1 MLGILLKFYFKKSE
15 IGQDRYGLITI
26 ERNKRILFLGS
37 PRLILGLS
45 IVSHLKYIY
54 ICTHIHV
61 SAATILRS
69 VTRCRRLWTVVVS
82 WPCITVTGQ
91 TSPTMVVLLESWEAG
106 KRLIIMQL
114 TLSYSIT
121 VAAGYRCSRRGQ
133 FEEQFATRYRE
144 QHHPS
149 TVLADDIDTR
159 LPHTLVRSQ
168 PSSPPSPPSWRRKLS
183 TISNRMTGGRMMH
196 ETCDTRVC
204 ADFRTVCCCSCDS
217 SIRF

>member
-54 ICTHIHV
+54 MHAHTRKRSNNPPLGHSV
-61 SAATILRS
+61 SS
-69 VTRCRRLWTVVVS
+69 SVVVS

>member
-1 MLGILLKFYFKKSE
+1 MITPKLGILLFYFLKILPKNQKLIE
-15 IGQDRYGLITI
+15 QNQKGLITGS
-26 ERNKRILFLGS
+26 NKRILFLSS
-37 PRLILGLS
+37 PRNPPLS
-45 IVSHLKYIY
+45 LTLNIRIYIY
-54 ICTHIHV
+54 THTHMQQQ
-61 SAATILRS
+61 AS
-69 VTRCRRLWTVVVS
+69 VTGCRRLWTVVVS

-159 LPHTLVRSQ
+159 LPRTLVCSQ
-168 PSSPPSPPSWRRKLS
+168 PPTQEETFHDFESNDWRKD
-183 TISNRMTGGRMMH
+183 
-196 ETCDTRVC
+196 DTRYTNG
-204 ADFRTVCCCSCDS
+204 A
-217 SIRF
+217 IRASVLISGRLLGLQILNVLI